1 MNYTTREKKPFIL
14 WTHMIIHYFC
24 LIFFRFDK
32 SSTDIKLLV
41 SMNFIQKNYIS
52 YFRFCEEIC
61 CLFSKDYI
69 FYEYIVRF
77 FSILIFTLKTQYE
90 NTC

>member
-1 MNYTTREKKPFIL
+1 MNNTTREKNFYSVD
-14 WTHMIIHYFC
+14 THDNSLLLSY
-24 LIFFRFDK
+24 FFRFDK

-52 YFRFCEEIC
+52 YFRFFEEIC

-69 FYEYIVRF
+69 FYEYILDF
-77 FSILIFTLKTQYE
+77 FPF
-90 NTC
+90 

>member
-1 MNYTTREKKPFIL
+1 MNNTTREKNFYSVD
-14 WTHMIIHYFC
+14 THDNSLLLSY
-24 LIFFRFDK
+24 FFRFDK

-69 FYEYIVRF
+69 FYKYIVRF

>member
-1 MNYTTREKKPFIL
+1 MD
-14 WTHMIIHYFC
+14 THDNSLLLSY
-24 LIFFRFDK
+24 FFRFDK

-41 SMNFIQKNYIS
+41 SMLVILDFVKTYVVCFQKI
-52 YFRFCEEIC
+52 
-61 CLFSKDYI
+61 I
-69 FYEYIVRF
+69 FLMNTLYDF

>member
-1 MNYTTREKKPFIL
+1 MD
-14 WTHMIIHYFC
+14 THDNTLLLSY
-24 LIFFRFDK
+24 FFRFDK

>member
-1 MNYTTREKKPFIL
+1 
-14 WTHMIIHYFC
+14 
-24 LIFFRFDK
+24 
-32 SSTDIKLLV
+32 
-41 SMNFIQKNYIS
+41 MNFIQKNYIS